1 MAVAVAE
8 EVEVAVVVSTLWRFI
23 APRRPAGALGSLV
36 VALLLGLLLPASAR
50 SQESGD
56 PILRPCS
63 HPCPAEIRFAKRPGQ
78 LDRLVLHARINP
90 ASDIDPST
98 ENFTIALSNLLGLID
113 GQTLAAGTITAGQ
126 NGLSYFNAPGARVAG
141 GIARLRIRPR
151 RDPLGGYR
159 VDAVFYGDL
168 SLATEATMTTLIR
181 IGDDLFSDLGTWTQ
195 TPTGWVYEFPT

>member
-1 MAVAVAE
+1 M
-8 EVEVAVVVSTLWRFI
+8 
-23 APRRPAGALGSLV
+23 
-36 VALLLGLLLPASAR
+36 ALLLGLLLPASAR

-181 IGDDLFSDLGTWTQ
+181 IGDDLFSDIGTWTQ